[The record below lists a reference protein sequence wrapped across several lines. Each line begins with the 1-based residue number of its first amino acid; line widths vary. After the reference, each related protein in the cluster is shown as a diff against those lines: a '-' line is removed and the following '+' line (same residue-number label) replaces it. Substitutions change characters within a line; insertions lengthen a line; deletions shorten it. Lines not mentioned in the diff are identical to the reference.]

1 MPRSS
6 WTPADPRR
14 THHSAVSIR
23 RSLCLG
29 FWHVDTIAICLGAA
43 FATDVVTRLYQ
54 VFGECG
60 LSCGLRHS
68 RRNGVSD
75 GTLQRSRSTAFR
87 RLLVRCNT
95 RYGWVVSPLPNRVF
109 HPVRKR
115 QASLDAPTL
124 RISCGWQEPI
134 TQNNGTNSGACDTF
148 TLAPESQPSA
158 SCGGWVGFA
167 ITF

>member
-68 RRNGVSD
+68 LC
-75 GTLQRSRSTAFR
+75 TLQRSRSTAFR

-95 RYGWVVSPLPNRVF
+95 RYGWVVSPF
-109 HPVRKR
+109 
-115 QASLDAPTL
+115 PT
-124 RISCGWQEPI
+124 
-134 TQNNGTNSGACDTF
+134 GAF
-148 TLAPESQPSA
+148 TL
-158 SCGGWVGFA
+158 
-167 ITF
+167 